1 MVSPDDPYEIGRR
14 PATIPPAAL
23 QEAAFER
30 AVGSDPDEYRAAYP
44 ALSCAFQEGLDTV
57 STTDVFQLMHA
68 MDGLLVGTDPGV
80 DDHTPVPADSPASG
94 DVTSGDVAVV
104 GGGAAASASGGGGA
118 ASASASGDGDGG
130 GGGGGAA
137 SASASGDGGDGDGAE
152 RLAVPSL
159 QKLLAV
165 LRVARWDAGVVLHCL
180 GSLLTVRRRRWVV

>member
-1 MVSPDDPYEIGRR
+1 MVSPDDPYEIVRR

-118 ASASASGDGDGG
+118 ASASASGDG
-130 GGGGGAA
+130 
-137 SASASGDGGDGDGAE
+137 GDGDGAE